1 MENQSRSFIQGLKKL
16 LLTPANVAFA
26 LVTLQVLQAAEPFYP
41 FFVKL
46 NFLALA
52 WGGLCF
58 LYDLSVRRTA
68 LKARY
73 TLLFLL
79 YLALYAAGMFLNRE
93 NNLVGN
99 FKILA
104 YAGLYLFVFYPGGGG
119 TERERTAEL
128 LRYNGAVLILS
139 FVFSA
144 VSLGMFF
151 LQISYVAPD
160 GILQGFQSPV
170 LWGIYRNPNTGGMV
184 AVLSVIM
191 VFLNG
196 ALRRKRAGKLP
207 RALVVFYVCS
217 LVVQYLYLLLCNS
230 RGSLVSGLA
239 VLFFAGA
246 YQLYFY
252 FRNNPLRG
260 NGGLP
265 GPAAACLALCLAAC
279 VTAGAY
285 MGGSLVKH
293 GLSYVPM
300 AVEELKASG
309 EDSSASEQPP
319 EQAGAASQQ
328 EAGDSRPEASSQ
340 PEETHV
346 AVDREDENGDVS
358 TGRFLIWE
366 AGLKALREKLLL
378 GWGADNIGIAKQT
391 VYPELAGSKHITTT
405 NMHNGFLQILVAN
418 GILGFL
424 PFFIAF
430 ILLWK
435 DIAAGLFLR
444 RRGDTAYLLMAAAA
458 GVVVVCSMVEN
469 FILLNL
475 SVMSVTLWF
484 YLGQLAAA
492 RAEERP
498 GYGFLSVLHPLS
510 RPGKREK

>member
-1 MENQSRSFIQGLKKL
+1 MENQSRSFVQGLKKL
-16 LLTPANVAFA
+16 LLTPANVALA
-26 LVTLQVLQAAEPFYP
+26 LVTLQVLQAAEPFYQ

-46 NFLALA
+46 NFLVLA

-58 LYDLSVRRTA
+58 LYDLVTRRTA
-68 LKARY
+68 LRTRY

-79 YLALYAAGMFLNRE
+79 YLVLYAAGRFLNRE

-99 FKILA
+99 FKIFA
-104 YAGLYLFVFYPGGGG
+104 YAGLYLFVFYPGGGR
-119 TERERTAEL
+119 TEQERTGEL

-139 FVFSA
+139 FLFSIA
-144 VSLGMFF
+144 SLGMFF
-151 LQISYVAPD
+151 LQIGYVTPE

-170 LWGIYRNPNTGGMV
+170 LWGIYRNPNTGGMI

-191 VFLNG
+191 VFLDG
-196 ALRRKRAGKLP
+196 TLRRRRRGRLP
-207 RALVVFYVCS
+207 RVLVVFYVCS
-217 LVVQYLYLLLCNS
+217 LLVQYMYLLLCNS

-246 YQLYFY
+246 YRFYFY
-252 FRNNPLRG
+252 FRKKFRRAAC
-260 NGGLP
+260 
-265 GPAAACLALCLAAC
+265 PALCLALCLAAC
-279 VTAGAY
+279 VTVGAY
-285 MGGSLVKH
+285 AGGSLVKH
-293 GLSYVPM
+293 GLSYIPV
-300 AVEELKASG
+300 AVEELKAGGEEAPASG
-309 EDSSASEQPP
+309 ASSEQPETAPQQEAEDSSA
-319 EQAGAASQQ
+319 
-328 EAGDSRPEASSQ
+328 EASSK

-346 AVDREDENGDVS
+346 TVDREKEDGDVS

-366 AGLKALREKLLL
+366 AGLKALEEKPLL
-378 GWGADNIGIAKQT
+378 GWGADNIGIAKQAA
-391 VYPELAGSKHITTT
+391 YPELADSKHITTT

-435 DIAAGLFLR
+435 DVAAGLFLR
-444 RRGDTAYLLMAAAA
+444 RKGDTAYLLMAVAA

-484 YLGQLAAA
+484 YLGQLAAV
-492 RAEERP
+492 RAEDQP
-498 GYGFLSVLHPLS
+498 GPGFLSVLHPFS
-510 RPGKREK
+510 RHGKKVK